1 MNQSTQSTKDFLKT
15 VLKIAIPVVLQ
26 GMITI
31 GVNLMDTIMLGNY
44 GEIQISASSLAN
56 EFINLF
62 QILCFGIGGGAAVLT
77 AQYWGSK
84 DLPKLRAVI
93 TLMLR
98 ICITIALLLTVATIL
113 WPGQI
118 MAIYTNDPAII
129 EKGILYFRLSAF
141 TYIPFGV
148 MTTLTIVMRSTRQV
162 RLPLITSIIAFF
174 VNIGGNWVFIFGK
187 LGAPEMQI
195 EGAALGTLIA
205 RLVEFGII
213 GGYFLFFDK
222 KVVYR
227 LKNLFDKCGYMVK
240 NYLKYC
246 VPVIISDLLLGLG
259 NNVTSMIIGRLGAS
273 FVSANAIMAMIV
285 RLSTVFNQ
293 GISNASGTITGN
305 TLGEG
310 KADVA
315 YKQSWLFLWMS
326 VIVGILAAGIVLGAS
341 PFIISAYNITAE
353 TREIA
358 YQLMYAVAIMVVF
371 QTMQGVT
378 TKGVLRGG
386 GDTKFLLVADVLFLW
401 VVSLPLG
408 FLTAFVWN
416 ASPFIIYVALKLDW
430 AIKSFWC
437 IGRMKSRKWMK
448 KIAVS

>member
-1 MNQSTQSTKDFLKT
+1 
-15 VLKIAIPVVLQ
+15 
-26 GMITI
+26 
-31 GVNLMDTIMLGNY
+31 
-44 GEIQISASSLAN
+44 
-56 EFINLF
+56 
-62 QILCFGIGGGAAVLT
+62 
-77 AQYWGSK
+77 
-84 DLPKLRAVI
+84 
-93 TLMLR
+93 
-98 ICITIALLLTVATIL
+98 
-113 WPGQI
+113 
-118 MAIYTNDPAII
+118 
-129 EKGILYFRLSAF
+129 
-141 TYIPFGV
+141 
-148 MTTLTIVMRSTRQV
+148 
-162 RLPLITSIIAFF
+162 
-174 VNIGGNWVFIFGK
+174 
-187 LGAPEMQI
+187 
-195 EGAALGTLIA
+195 
-205 RLVEFGII
+205 VEFGII

-240 NYLKYC
+240 NYLKYS